1 MDERFLNA
9 YFDPSRVKFLGRFVW
24 PFCLKYRVRLMALN
38 SPLVT
43 GHRGIT
49 PVDLIVAIQV
59 CAEEPVGYIGWLDKW
74 RILRLN
80 SQPAKFEA
88 ILQRFSDYI
97 LVGHWPKF
105 WEKTAKQSG
114 GNGGGVPWPLS
125 VVCNL
130 IANGIAEKRAWE
142 MPECQ
147 AIWMNAAFAICK
159 GADISILTS
168 EEEKIMDEVR
178 EARKAAE
185 AVANPAKVET
195 PTDPDTIPEPLT
207 PPNENG

>member
-1 MDERFLNA
+1 
-9 YFDPSRVKFLGRFVW
+9 
-24 PFCLKYRVRLMALN
+24 MALN
-38 SPLVT
+38 SPLVM
-43 GHRGIT
+43 GHRGVT
-49 PVDLIVAIQV
+49 PVDLILAIQV
-59 CAEEPVGYIGWLDKW
+59 CAEEPIGYIGWRDKW
-74 RILRLN
+74 RIIRLN

-88 ILQRFSDYI
+88 ILKRFSDYI

-105 WEKTAKQSG
+105 WDKTDKQSNG
-114 GNGGGVPWPLS
+114 GGGGGVPWPLS

-130 IANGIAEKRAWE
+130 VANGIEEKRAWE

-147 AIWMNAAFAICK
+147 AIWMSSAFAISK

-168 EEEKIMDEVR
+168 EEEKIMEEVR

-185 AVANPAKVET
+185 AVANLAKVE
-195 PTDPDTIPEPLT
+195 PSDIPAPIPEPLT

>member
-1 MDERFLNA
+1 M
-9 YFDPSRVKFLGRFVW
+9 
-24 PFCLKYRVRLMALN
+24 
-38 SPLVT
+38 
-43 GHRGIT
+43 GHRGVT
-49 PVDLIVAIQV
+49 PVDLIVALQV
-59 CAEEPVGYIGWLDKW
+59 CAEEPIGHIGWRDKW
-74 RILRLN
+74 RIIRLN

-105 WEKTAKQSG
+105 WEKNEKQSG
-114 GNGGGVPWPLS
+114 GNGGNIPWPLS

-130 IANGIAEKRAWE
+130 VANGIEEKRAWE

-168 EEEKIMDEVR
+168 EEEDFMQDTL
-178 EARKAAE
+178 AAE
-185 AVANPAKVET
+185 TVANPAKVE
-195 PTDPDTIPEPLT
+195 PSDIPAHIPEPLT
-207 PPNENG
+207 PPKENG